1 MGTLFYIILVF
12 FSDKVEWSWFWFIV
26 SLFFS
31 GGERVI
37 YKYTNNRDLDG
48 TEV

>member
-12 FSDKVEWSWFWFIV
+12 FSDKVEWSWLWFFV

-31 GGERVI
+31 GSERVI
-37 YKYTNNRDLDG
+37 YKYTNNPDLEG
-48 TEV
+48 SEE